1 MKYYII
7 AGEAS
12 GDLHGSNLMAE
23 LVATDNEADFR
34 FWGGDLMAK
43 YGGEPVKHY
52 KQLAFMGFVKV
63 LFNLKT
69 ILKNI
74 KYCKSDIAKYKPDV
88 IILIDYAGFNLK
100 IAEFAHKNNFK
111 VYYYISP
118 KIWAWKT
125 DRIKKIKKYVDRM
138 FTILPFE
145 TEFYHS
151 HNYKVDY
158 VGNPINDAIANWK
171 SEQKTFENFIKEFSL
186 PNKPIVSL
194 LAGSR
199 KQEIKLMLPMMIE
212 VSKFFPDY
220 QFIIAGAPGVDHEL
234 YQSIIGEI
242 DIPIIY
248 NQTYQ
253 ILSQSNAAL
262 VTSGTATLETG
273 LLNIPQVVC
282 YHTNIGNL
290 LFKIGWFFIKV
301 KWISLVNLI
310 LNHEAI
316 KELVQS
322 TFKKEYIVEELDL
335 ILNNEMYRKNML
347 ENYAELKKRI
357 GDPGASKKA
366 ANLIYNAL
374 KE

>member
-1 MKYYII
+1 MKYYLI

-12 GDLHGSNLMAE
+12 GDLHGSNLMSE
-23 LVATDNEADFR
+23 LIAVDKEADFR

-63 LFNLKT
+63 VLNLKT
-69 ILKNI
+69 ILRNI
-74 KYCKSDIAKYKPDV
+74 KQCKSDISKYKPDV

-111 VYYYISP
+111 VFYYISP

-125 DRIKKIKKYVDRM
+125 DRIKKIKKYVNRM

-145 TEFYHS
+145 TEFYNS

-158 VGNPINDAIANWK
+158 VGNPINDAIAKWQP
-171 SEQKTFENFIKEFSL
+171 EQKTFLSFIEEFNL
-186 PNKPIVSL
+186 PNKPIVAL

-199 KQEIKLMLPMMIE
+199 KQEVKLMLPMMIE
-212 VSKFFPDY
+212 VSKFFPNY
-220 QFIIAGAPGVDHEL
+220 QFIIAGAPSIDQEL
-234 YQSIIGEI
+234 YSNITGGIN
-242 DIPIIY
+242 IPIIY
-248 NQTYQ
+248 NETYQ
-253 ILSQSNAAL
+253 ILSQSKAAL

-273 LLNIPQVVC
+273 LLNIPQIVC

-290 LFKIGWFFIKV
+290 LYKIGWSLIKV

-310 LNHEAI
+310 LNKEAI

-322 TFKKEYIVEELDL
+322 TFKKEYIVKELDQ
-335 ILNNEMYRKNML
+335 ILNNKNYRNNML
-347 ENYAELKKRI
+347 KNYVELKNRI
-357 GDPGASKKA
+357 GNPGASKKA